1 MKISKKWGFILL
13 AAIIG
18 GAGVG
23 YTMLGKN
30 SASDVVRTATAATK
44 ELELSIMSTGSI
56 EPVTQVDVGTQVSGI
71 VEKIYVDFNSEVQAG
86 QLLASL
92 DKLTL
97 NERVRQSKA
106 SLENARSNQLYAK
119 QNYERTEKL
128 FEQGAAT
135 LAKLEEAQNK
145 LETANGSVISS
156 EADYNQAQ
164 VNLSYADIYS
174 PISGRI
180 LNRAVDEGQTVAA
193 SFSTPTLFTI
203 AQDLEKMQ
211 VEVDVDEA
219 DIGLIKVGQSASFT
233 VDTYPGEE
241 FEGVVSQVRLEPVES
256 SNVITYT
263 VIVDA
268 PNPDERLFPGMTANI
283 TITTQSPKGV
293 CVPAEALYFTPNAES
308 LSNYVIMDRASSGS
322 KIWVL
327 NGEQLISKD
336 VTVGA
341 SDGVETIIMSGV
353 DQGDSLVVGVM
364 PQMHAEKSSG
374 KGLLSPPS
382 GNRPP
387 RGAM

>member
-1 MKISKKWGFILL
+1 MKTSKKWGLILL
-13 AAIIG
+13 VAITG
-18 GAGVG
+18 GVG
-23 YTMLGKN
+23 IRCTMFGN
-30 SASDVVRTATAATK
+30 EAQGDMVRTAVAATK

-56 EPVTQVDVGTQVSGI
+56 EPVTQVEVGTQVSGI
-71 VEKIYVDFNSEVQAG
+71 VEKIYVDFNSEVEEG

-106 SLENARSNQLYAK
+106 TLENARSNQLYAK
-119 QNYERTEKL
+119 QNYQRTERL
-128 FEQGAAT
+128 YEQGAAT
-135 LAKLEEAQNK
+135 LAKLEEAYNI

-174 PISGRI
+174 PISGRV

-203 AQDLEKMQ
+203 AQDLKKMQ

-219 DIGLIKVGQSASFT
+219 DIGLIRVGQSASFS

-241 FEGVVSQVRLEPVES
+241 FAGVVSQIRLEPVES

-283 TITTQSPKGV
+283 TITTQSPEGV
-293 CVPAEALYFTPNAES
+293 CIPAEALYFTPNPES
-308 LSNYVIMDRASSGS
+308 LTRYIVEDKATSDS

-327 NGEQLISKD
+327 DGARLISKD

-341 SDGVETIIMSGV
+341 SDGVESIIKSGV
-353 DQGDSLVVGVM
+353 NQGDSVVAGIV
-364 PQMHAEKSSG
+364 PRAAKETSG

-387 RGAM
+387 QGAM

>member
-1 MKISKKWGFILL
+1 MKKNRKWIFILSAL
-13 AAIIG
+13 LGTGAIIG
-18 GAGVG
+18 CSIINKGGDDVELRS
-23 YTMLGKN
+23 T
-30 SASDVVRTATAATK
+30 SAMSK
-44 ELELSIMSTGSI
+44 ELELNIMSTGSI
-56 EPVTQVDVGTQVSGI
+56 QPVTMVEVGTQVSGI
-71 VEKIYVDFNSEVQAG
+71 VEKIYVDFNSEVVEG

-106 SLENARSNQLYAK
+106 VLENAKSNAVYAE
-119 QNYERTEKL
+119 QNYQRTKRL
-128 FEQGAAT
+128 YDQGAAT
-135 LAKLEEAQNK
+135 AAKLEEAENK
-145 LETANGSVISS
+145 LQTANGSVISS
-156 EADYNQAQ
+156 EADYSQAC

-203 AQDLEKMQ
+203 ANDLKKMQ

-219 DIGLIKVGQSASFT
+219 DIGHVKVGQSASFT

-241 FEGVVSQVRLEPVES
+241 FSGTVSQIRLEPTES

-268 PNPDERLFPGMTANI
+268 PNPDERLYPGMTANI
-283 TITTQSPKGV
+283 TITTQSPKGI
-293 CVPAEALYFTPNAES
+293 CVPSEALYFNPSPETVANYTIVNRAQTES
-308 LSNYVIMDRASSGS
+308 KVWYTEGE
-322 KIWVL
+322 KI
-327 NGEQLISKD
+327 ISKD

-341 SDGVETIIMSGV
+341 SDGVETIILSGV
-353 DQGDSLVVGVM
+353 NLGDNIITGIVPKIKAPEGESVSIMG
-364 PQMHAEKSSG
+364 
-374 KGLLSPPS
+374 PPK

-387 RGAM
+387 PGSM